1 MIYIQL
7 AWRNLWRNKMRSIT
21 ILMSVTLGLFAGIT
35 VLSLYQGMMEGRVK
49 TVIEDEIGH
58 IQIHHPSFPS
68 DNELKWIVDSPAYIK
83 NYLLSMTSV
92 KSISSRSIAF
102 GMVSTTT
109 GSGGIQINGIIPSEE
124 EKTTGLNEKII
135 SGNYFDKTKKQQIL
149 IGKKLADKLKLHKGS
164 KLVITTNDT
173 ANNLV
178 AGAFKIAGI
187 YESVNA
193 PLDEKMVYIE
203 QHEFN
208 EMMSLTDEIHEIA
221 ILLYKNDS
229 TDFYLKMFKERYPHL
244 LVQSWKE
251 LSPET
256 DLLIKTID
264 QYSLIILII
273 IFIALAFGI
282 INTMLMA
289 ILERT
294 KEIGMMIALGTGRF
308 KMLGIIM
315 TETFFLTM
323 AGTPPGIIISRI
335 IVNYFHR
342 EGLNLANMGTEL
354 MSSFGFKT
362 IIYPVFPSE
371 QLTAIIIIV
380 SCTAFISGILPA
392 WRALKMT
399 PSEAL
404 RN

>member
-1 MIYIQL
+1 
-7 AWRNLWRNKMRSIT
+7 
-21 ILMSVTLGLFAGIT
+21 MSVTLGLFAGIT

>member
-1 MIYIQL
+1 MLFIQL
-7 AWRNLWRNKMRSIT
+7 AWRNLWRNKMRSFT
-21 ILMSVTLGLFAGIT
+21 ILVSVSLGLFAGIA
-35 VLSLYQGMMEGRVK
+35 VLSLYQGMMDGRVK

-58 IQIHHPSFPS
+58 IQIHHPSFHS
-68 DNELKWIVDSPAYIK
+68 DNELKWTINSSSAIK
-83 NYLLSMTSV
+83 NYLFRIPSI

-102 GMVSTTT
+102 GMLSTTT
-109 GSGGIQINGIIPSEE
+109 GSGGVQINGIIPSEE

-135 SGNYFDKTKKQQIL
+135 SGDYFDKTKKRQIL

-164 KLVITTNDT
+164 KLVLTTNDT
-173 ANNLV
+173 SNNLV

-193 PLDEKMVYIE
+193 PLDEKMIYIE
-203 QHEFN
+203 QSEFN
-208 EMMSLTDEIHEIA
+208 EMMSLTDGVHQIS
-221 ILLYKNDS
+221 ILLHNNDS
-229 TDFYLKMFKERYPHL
+229 TEFFVKKLKDIYPHL

-264 QYSLIILII
+264 RYSLIILII
-273 IFIALAFGI
+273 IFVALAFGI

-308 KMLGIIM
+308 RMFGIVM

-323 AGTPPGIIISRI
+323 AGTPPGIIVSRI
-335 IVNYFHR
+335 IVNYFHK
-342 EGLNLANMGTEL
+342 EGLNLSNMGTEL

-371 QLTAIIIIV
+371 QITTIILIV
-380 SCTAFISGILPA
+380 SCTALISGILPA

>member
-308 KMLGIIM
+308 KMFGIIM